1 MFHVLCL
8 PPLGIQASC
17 YDVSSL
23 AQEYCEGAGG
33 VRRMSEGVVRTYRA
47 FSLARAGRRARG
59 GAAAVRLRTPSSLRG
74 GGSGTG
80 RQPAPRAE
88 YHLVSPMRKWPRRC
102 YVLNEPLFKLLNKRF
117 AY

>member
-1 MFHVLCL
+1 
-8 PPLGIQASC
+8 
-17 YDVSSL
+17 
-23 AQEYCEGAGG
+23 
-33 VRRMSEGVVRTYRA
+33 MSEGVVRTYRA

-59 GAAAVRLRTPSSLRG
+59 GAAAARPAVRLRTPSSLRG

-88 YHLVSPMRKWPRRC
+88 DHLVSPMRKWPRRC